1 MFDRDA
7 LAALAAVLT
16 TGSFERAAA
25 QLNLSQPAISQR
37 IRTLEDRVGTALIR
51 RTRPASATDAGQHL
65 LAHAEALA
73 LMERETAQALDL
85 MAPDAPLRIA
95 VTADSLATWVL
106 PALAEVSGVLF
117 DLVIDDQDH
126 SADLL
131 RAGEVAGAITVSG
144 HPIPGCDVVSLGV
157 LDYVAFCAPAFAAH
171 HFAHGVTAEALRQ
184 APALTFN
191 RKDRLQLAW
200 AEAQTGT
207 RHRVLPTHYVGSTQ
221 GITDA
226 ARAGLGWA
234 VNPARLIQPH
244 FATGELVH
252 LGAETPLSSPLI
264 WQVPRRNKQ
273 ALAPV
278 TRALQKHACR

>member
-7 LAALAAVLT
+7 LSALAAVLT

-37 IRTLEDRVGTALIR
+37 IRTLEERVGTALIR
-51 RTRPASATDAGQHL
+51 RTRPATATDAGQHL
-65 LAHAEALA
+65 LAHAETLA
-73 LMERETAQALDL
+73 LMERDTAHALDL
-85 MAPDAPLRIA
+85 IAPDAPVRIA

-106 PALAEVSGVLF
+106 PALADVPGVLF

-126 SADLL
+126 SAELL
-131 RAGEVAGAITVSG
+131 RSGEVAGAITVSS
-144 HPIPGCDVVSLGV
+144 HPIAGCDAVDLGA
-157 LDYVAFCAPAFAAH
+157 LDYVAFCSPGFFAR
-171 HFAHGVTAEALRQ
+171 HFADGVTAEALRY

-200 AEAQTGT
+200 AEAHIGT
-207 RHRVLPTHYVGSTQ
+207 RLRVLPTHYVGSTH

-234 VNPARLIQPH
+234 VNPATLIQPH
-244 FATGELVH
+244 FETGALVQ
-252 LGAETPLSSPLI
+252 LGAQTPLSTTLI
-264 WQVPRRNKQ
+264 WQVPRRNTQ
-273 ALAPV
+273 ALASV
-278 TRALQKHACR
+278 TRALKLHARA